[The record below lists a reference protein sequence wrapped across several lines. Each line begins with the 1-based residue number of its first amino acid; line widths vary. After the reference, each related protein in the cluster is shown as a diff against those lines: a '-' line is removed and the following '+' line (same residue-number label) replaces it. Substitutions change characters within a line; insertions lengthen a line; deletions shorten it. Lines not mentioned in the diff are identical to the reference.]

1 MSKPRSG
8 VLDASV
14 LLAVILGEVSD
25 RDAEPWLHGACMSA
39 VNLSEVIARL
49 TDLGYS
55 DRLIADGLAEFDLD
69 IHPFNADQAAF
80 AGHLRSSTR
89 HRGLSIGDRACLA
102 LAAELGRPA
111 ITADRAWAD
120 LDLGIPIE
128 VIR

>member
-1 MSKPRSG
+1 MSAPVAR

-14 LLAVILGEVSD
+14 LLAVVLQEID
-25 RDAEPWLHGACMSA
+25 DQQAERWLHRASMSA

-49 TDLGYS
+49 SDLDYAP
-55 DRLIADGLAEFDLD
+55 DMIAGGLAEFDLD
-69 IHPFNADQAAF
+69 IHPFNAAQAER
-80 AGHLRSSTR
+80 AGRLRVSTR
-89 HRGLSIGDRACLA
+89 QRGLSLGDRACLA

-111 ITADRAWAD
+111 VTADRAWAE